1 MLDNFIINFNR
12 FDVICEKV
20 FQNTCTK
27 LNLPTSYCYVPSES
41 EGGATFKCWTNMN
54 RIEGMVTEFDTLF
67 DIRDVTTVQ
76 NRELLVLRTGFTLCF
91 NNKKD
96 IDLTWTHVKGN
107 EAILPPHTMAFV
119 INGNVNFVDKGIPRK
134 APPLHVIDRRP
145 YEMNL
150 SGQLNII
157 LIPTRYEA
165 K

>member
-145 YEMNL
+145 YEINL